1 MFNIKIEFDGDTAD
15 VNVHMPYIALLKMF
29 HLITDKIQ
37 PEELSNEDSFG
48 EMVLAEFVRCL
59 YKVNSSL
66 IEESEQCETENAIA
80 EVEKIINPDE
90 REN

>member
-29 HLITDKIQ
+29 HLITEKIH
-37 PEELSNEDSFG
+37 PEELTHEDSFG

-59 YKVNSSL
+59 YKVNTNL
-66 IEESEQCETENAIA
+66 IEEGEKCETERAIA
-80 EVEKIINPDE
+80 EAEKIISPNE
-90 REN
+90 QEN